1 MSARLH
7 LFLHFVLDQLF
18 WRSRKKLGKNA
29 IHVTVLI
36 MFWKEKRHSHTD
48 ISKIGYQ
55 WVLITNFISESA
67 NFKSLKIPHLENAVK
82 NVFSSSGWRTD
93 ELMSWQDIRCQS
105 IQSPFTRIAIPTVLL
120 KIKTFWPAQFMTI
133 KYKHNDHLMGLQ
145 QNCAWGQDHI
155 CDSQWILILI
165 SGNIANHW
173 HRNLLLSSALK
184 FNCEMWWI
192 MSWMSYKFKQ
202 SDMWCL
208 LGVRGWLSFQRLK

>member
-1 MSARLH
+1 M
-7 LFLHFVLDQLF
+7 FLEVKKKV
-18 WRSRKKLGKNA
+18 RKKCNSCYCFNY
-29 IHVTVLI
+29 VL
-36 MFWKEKRHSHTD
+36 KRKRHSHTD

-55 WVLITNFISESA
+55 WVHL
-67 NFKSLKIPHLENAVK
+67 SLKIPHLENAVK

-173 HRNLLLSSALK
+173 QKFK

-208 LGVRGWLSFQRLK
+208 LDIRGWLFQFQRLK